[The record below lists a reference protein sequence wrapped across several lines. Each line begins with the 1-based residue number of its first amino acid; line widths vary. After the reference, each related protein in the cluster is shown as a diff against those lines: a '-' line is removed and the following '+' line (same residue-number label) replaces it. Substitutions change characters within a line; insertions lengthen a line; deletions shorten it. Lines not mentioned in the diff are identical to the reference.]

1 MQPNRL
7 RTGQLKVA
15 HKYPILEFDPATE
28 AMIEPTRVFDP
39 IDIAEHCVLCFFN
52 EAIEKLGQSYPLK
65 VVRQLRSEMGPHP
78 IYELN
83 WSGKRIALTN
93 PRVGAPLAVATLEA
107 AIALGC
113 RKFVACG
120 GAGVLDGNLSRG
132 HLIVPTAAVRDEG
145 TSFHYMPPGRES
157 HPSDEALK
165 AVRATLEASDQPYVV
180 GKTWTTDAF
189 YRETPAKVKRRKA
202 EGCISVEMEASAF
215 FAVAQFRGVQFAQIL
230 YAGDDVSGDKWD
242 SRQWSDQ
249 VVAREQL
256 LELAIEACLQI

>member
-1 MQPNRL
+1 M
-7 RTGQLKVA
+7 
-15 HKYPILEFDPATE
+15 
-28 AMIEPTRVFDP
+28 
-39 IDIAEHCVLCFFN
+39 
-52 EAIEKLGQSYPLK
+52 
-65 VVRQLRSEMGPHP
+65 
-78 IYELN
+78 
-83 WSGKRIALTN
+83 
-93 PRVGAPLAVATLEA
+93 
-107 AIALGC
+107 
-113 RKFVACG
+113 
-120 GAGVLDGNLSRG
+120 
-132 HLIVPTAAVRDEG
+132 
-145 TSFHYMPPGRES
+145 
-157 HPSDEALK
+157 
-165 AVRATLEASDQPYVV
+165 V